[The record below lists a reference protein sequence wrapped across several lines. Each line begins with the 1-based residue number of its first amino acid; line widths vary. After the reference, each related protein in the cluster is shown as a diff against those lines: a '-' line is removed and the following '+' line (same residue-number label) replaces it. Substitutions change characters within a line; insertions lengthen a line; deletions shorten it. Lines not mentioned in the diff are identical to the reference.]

1 MRLTGTDDQGTK
13 YILNEEGHL
22 VLNGRV
28 YADGTGREEVSEPD
42 TLVLVS
48 QGAAPNLILHLTQH
62 FTINADGTMTA
73 DVLNLIVTCQG

>member
-48 QGAAPNLILHLTQH
+48 QGAAPT
-62 FTINADGTMTA
+62 
-73 DVLNLIVTCQG
+73 